1 MTAPAP
7 RSSADH
13 SPDPAAEDRGWRR
26 RAACAGR
33 GELFFSP
40 TLDEAAALAWSA
52 EPAKAVCAQCPV
64 ATDCRDWAIRTGQ
77 EDGVWGGLDED
88 ELRRLRRHPRA
99 KAAAEAARAS

>member
-13 SPDPAAEDRGWRR
+13 SPDPAAGEGGAWRR
-26 RAACAGR
+26 RAACAGL
-33 GELFFSP
+33 GELFFGP
-40 TLDEAAALAWSA
+40 TLDGAAAPAWSA

-88 ELRRLRRHPRA
+88 ELRRLRRRPRA
-99 KAAAEAARAS
+99 KAAAARAS